1 MVMKLIICIMIAFL
15 AVVYVYS
22 YISYKRQ
29 KNKTIDTVAEF
40 NEKYLKG
47 KKTSVN
53 KNGPTDYIERT
64 EFIEEA
70 HKTANIEKIKETP
83 WG

>member
-22 YISYKRQ
+22 YIRYKRQ
-29 KNKTIDTVAEF
+29 KNKIIDTVAEF

-64 EFIEEA
+64 EFIEAA

>member
-1 MVMKLIICIMIAFL
+1 MKLIICIMIAFL

-22 YISYKRQ
+22 YIRYKRR
-29 KNKTIDTVAEF
+29 KNETIDTVAEF
-40 NEKYLKG
+40 NEKYLKK
-47 KKTSVN
+47 KKTSFN

-70 HKTANIEKIKETP
+70 HKAANIEKTRENHM
-83 WG
+83 G